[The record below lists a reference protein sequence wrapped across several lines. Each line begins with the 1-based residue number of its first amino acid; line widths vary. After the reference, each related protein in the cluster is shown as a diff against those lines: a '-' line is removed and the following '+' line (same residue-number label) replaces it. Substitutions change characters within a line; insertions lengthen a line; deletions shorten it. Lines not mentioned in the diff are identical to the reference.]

1 VNIGDVFHLAVHE
14 KHLDTGVHEYM
25 VWFSA
30 DCEVIPLP
38 EIVPWVQVSVE
49 CDLPPFV
56 HEPHHSTRGHTMLNS
71 ALEQIR
77 EGATLALLHRRHGLR
92 MGIRELKIHPVD
104 FNPYRFFHHTYYYVR
119 KQLEALD
126 EK

>member
-1 VNIGDVFHLAVHE
+1 MTLGDSFHLAVHE

-25 VWFSA
+25 VWFSG

-38 EIVPWVQVSVE
+38 ESLPWVQISIACV
-49 CDLPPFV
+49 LPPHV
-56 HEPHHSTRGHTMLNS
+56 HEPQHNSHGETMLNS

-77 EGATLALLHRRHGLR
+77 EGASLALLHRRHGLR
-92 MGIRELKIHPVD
+92 IDIHEMKIHPVD

-126 EK
+126 GQ